1 MKKQDL
7 YNSLIDKFGS
17 VTQLI
22 VTIEELS
29 ELQKAITKLLRDKI
43 TQDNITAMTEE
54 IADVE
59 IMLEQVKQLFKISEE
74 VEHQKGIKLIR
85 TEQRYFTKQ
94 TQIC

>member
-29 ELQKAITKLLRDKI
+29 ELQKAITKLLRNKV

-59 IMLEQVKQLFKISEE
+59 IMLEQIKQFFKISEE
-74 VEHQKGIKLIR
+74 VEYQKGIKLIR

-94 TQIC
+94 NQIC

>member
-29 ELQKAITKLLRDKI
+29 ELQKAITKLLRNKV

-59 IMLEQVKQLFKISEE
+59 IMLEQIKQFFKISEE
-74 VEHQKGIKLIR
+74 VEYQKGIKLIR
-85 TEQRYFTKQ
+85 TEQRCFTK
-94 TQIC
+94 

>member
-7 YNSLIDKFGS
+7 YNSLFDKFGS

-29 ELQKAITKLLRDKI
+29 ELQKAITKLLRNKV

-59 IMLEQVKQLFKISEE
+59 IMLEQIKQFFKISEE
-74 VEHQKGIKLIR
+74 VEYQKGIKLIR
-85 TEQRYFTKQ
+85 TEQRYFTK
-94 TQIC
+94 

>member
-29 ELQKAITKLLRDKI
+29 ELQKAITKLLRNKV

-59 IMLEQVKQLFKISEE
+59 IMLEQIKQFFKISEE
-74 VEHQKGIKLIR
+74 VEYQKGIKLIR